1 MSYNGSGTFQINSSG
16 QPVITGTVISSTA
29 FNALTADLAT
39 GLSTAITKDGQTTTS
54 ARILFAQGISSTLTT
69 DATSTTT
76 GSIITAGGISCQ
88 KAAVVGTLLGVGMAP
103 VNVLD
108 ITQTQDAASNI
119 SLRNSST
126 GTSAS
131 SRVYLGNSV
140 SATSGRL
147 ITWGSGFTS
156 TGVYRQDGLLLEG
169 VGAGGVTISAN
180 AAQPI
185 YFATNGGERMRID
198 STGLVG
204 IGTTPAC
211 TLNIYGANT
220 ASRGQFSIDSSGT
233 DSRLT
238 WYTSGTFRA
247 ALNVTSTAI
256 SFDPQNNQ
264 SYIFPGT
271 GVIIAGRSTAVT
283 PSGTTI
289 RGCFA
294 SGVSATNG
302 TNSVCVGSNTITFDD
317 SFLFVNNAAGVGVY
331 LANGGTTWTANSD
344 REMKHKI
351 EALNAHDILRAVG
364 DEAAKNGESIAVL
377 YDWKENSDRREAGS
391 IAQNWL
397 VALPAI
403 VEASNPEK
411 LGLMYDRMGA
421 IAAQGVYEQLA
432 INAALEAR
440 LAALESK

>member
-1 MSYNGSGTFQINSSG
+1 MTITRNFSVLANGAGSANNLSLGGATLGSNALA
-16 QPVITGTVISSTA
+16 VTGTTQL
-29 FNALTADLAT
+29 N
-39 GLSTAITKDGQTTTS
+39 S
-54 ARILFAQGISSTLTT
+54 A
-69 DATSTTT
+69 
-76 GSIITAGGISCQ
+76 
-88 KAAVVGTLLGVGMAP
+88 LGVGMAP

-108 ITQTQDAASNI
+108 ITQTQDTASI
-119 SLRNSST
+119 MSLRN
-126 GTSAS
+126 AS
-131 SRVYLGNSV
+131 SGTAANSRLYLGNAT
-140 SATSGRL
+140 SATRGRL
-147 ITWGSGFTS
+147 IQWGSSFTS

-169 VGAGGVTISAN
+169 VGTGGVTIN
-180 AAQPI
+180 TDAQPI
-185 YFATNGGERMRID
+185 YFATNSGERMRID

-247 ALNVTSTAI
+247 ALNVSSTAI

-264 SYIFPGT
+264 NYIFPGT
-271 GVIIAGRSTAVT
+271 GSMIVNRTTVVT
-283 PSGTTI
+283 PSGTTAK
-289 RGCFA
+289 GCFA

-302 TNSVCVGSNTITFDD
+302 TNSVCMGSNTITFDD

-364 DEAAKNGESIAVL
+364 NEAAKNGESIAVL

-403 VEASNPEK
+403 VEASNPKK

-421 IAAQGVYEQLA
+421 IAAQGIYEQLA

-440 LAALESK
+440 LAALEAK